1 MKTKI
6 YFHFKKVKR
15 TSNLHNDN
23 SNQFSSDV
31 FFEKKII
38 GIPKYFETICL
49 SLPARKKVGKS
60 NFNFDQKKNWAEVF
74 LLIGFLSA
82 DVTTSIIDK

>member
-1 MKTKI
+1 MTTTI
-6 YFHFKKVKR
+6 NFLWMF
-15 TSNLHNDN
+15 
-23 SNQFSSDV
+23 FS
-31 FFEKKII
+31 KKIFI

-60 NFNFDQKKNWAEVF
+60 NFNFDQKKKQAEVF